1 MSHWRRF
8 CAALVLLVGASLS
21 RADQPPPSPHDD
33 ELRANTEEIFVFR
46 TARTQH
52 TVGAT
57 AACKDAP
64 FPSANEDY
72 YELWSIALRASDSRV
87 VKTHQSKVG
96 GFTACLGQLV
106 KDQPVQM
113 YATGTVAKVPWVGA
127 GECRVLMS
135 QPPVHK
141 ALAFTCH
148 LNLSG
153 LPSDYAGG
161 FLTSSTLAPLLGKDQ
176 PPSAHVPGYLSTS
189 VVTVRL
195 WKKVPADG

>member
-1 MSHWRRF
+1 VSHRRRF
-8 CAALVLLVGASLS
+8 CAALALLVVASLG
-21 RADQPPPSPHDD
+21 RADQSPPAHDD
-33 ELRANTEEIFVFR
+33 ELRADTEEILVFR

-52 TVGAT
+52 TTGAT
-57 AACKDAP
+57 AACMDAP

-72 YELWSIALRASDSRV
+72 YELWSIALRPADGRV
-87 VKTHQSKVG
+87 VKTRQSKVG

-106 KDQPVQM
+106 KDQPLQM
-113 YATGTVAKVPWVGA
+113 YATGTVAKVPWVGV
-127 GECRVLMS
+127 GECLALMS

-141 ALAFTCH
+141 LFAFTCH

-161 FLTSSTLAPLLGKDQ
+161 FLISSTMAPLLGKDA
-176 PPSAHVPGYLSTS
+176 PASAHVPGYLSTS

-195 WKKVPADG
+195 WKKVPAAG